1 MEKITIERNE
11 YGGFTVR
18 QGDRFAELA
27 FEEALATVCALMM
40 QNCDAMPQRFINWM
54 KTEEEEKA
62 WRESLHRCKDEP
74 LFEECQDS

>member
-40 QNCDAMPQRFINWM
+40 QDSDAMPHRFLNWM
-54 KTEEEEKA
+54 KTEEEDRK
-62 WRESLHRCKDEP
+62 WRESLNMRKDEP
-74 LFEECQDS
+74 LFEEE

>member
-1 MEKITIERNE
+1 MTPITIERNE

-18 QGDRFAELA
+18 QGNRFAELA

-40 QNCDAMPQRFINWM
+40 QDSDAMPQRFLNWM

-62 WRESLHRCKDEP
+62 WRECLNMLKDEP
-74 LFEECQDS
+74 LFEEE

>member
-1 MEKITIERNE
+1 MTLITIERNE

-40 QNCDAMPQRFINWM
+40 QDSDAMPQRFLNWM

-62 WRESLHRCKDEP
+62 WRENLNRLKDEP
-74 LFEECQDS
+74 LFEEE

>member
-1 MEKITIERNE
+1 MTPITIERNE

-40 QNCDAMPQRFINWM
+40 QDSDAMPQRFLNWM

-62 WRESLHRCKDEP
+62 WRNSLNMRKDEP
-74 LFEECQDS
+74 LFEE